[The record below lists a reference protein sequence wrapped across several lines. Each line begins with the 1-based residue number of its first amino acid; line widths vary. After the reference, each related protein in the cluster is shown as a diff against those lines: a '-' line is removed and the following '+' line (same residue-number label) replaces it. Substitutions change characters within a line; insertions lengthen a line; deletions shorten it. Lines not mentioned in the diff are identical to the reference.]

1 MEAHYCRLIYK
12 NPTSVP
18 IYNHYPTLLFANV
31 DGCERQILRLVSK
44 TLFSKEP
51 LDIYFYFTQKP
62 RVGSQSP
69 WDPPLARA
77 SLLEDLK

>member
-1 MEAHYCRLIYK
+1 MEAHYSRLIYK
-12 NPTSVP
+12 NPTSVL
-18 IYNHYPTLLFANV
+18 IYNHYPTLLFPNV

-44 TLFSKEP
+44 FSEEP